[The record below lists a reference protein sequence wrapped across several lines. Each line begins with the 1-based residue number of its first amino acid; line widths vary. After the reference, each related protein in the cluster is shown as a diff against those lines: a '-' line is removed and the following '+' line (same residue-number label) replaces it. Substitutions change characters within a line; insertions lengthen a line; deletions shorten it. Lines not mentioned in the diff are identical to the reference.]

1 MQDQLLDTQNREA
14 LQEQLLEKIE
24 KKEYTVGIIGLGY
37 VGLPLMWTFHEMG
50 MPVMGLDI
58 DEDKVTCIE
67 EGRPYIK
74 HLGEEMME
82 VLSTSD
88 RCSATT
94 DFSRLKERSEEHTSE
109 LQSRGHLVC
118 RLLL

>member
-1 MQDQLLDTQNREA
+1 LVQTNLFNPSTRFHSQRHQSNRLITMQDQLLDTQNKEA

-50 MPVMGLDI
+50 MPVLGLDI
-58 DEDKVTCIE
+58 DEKKVSHIE

-74 HLGEEMME
+74 HLGEAMME
-82 VLSTSD
+82 VLSTYD
-88 RCSATT
+88 R
-94 DFSRLKERSEEHTSE
+94 
-109 LQSRGHLVC
+109 
-118 RLLL
+118 